1 MNNRTRTAT
10 AAFAAALFAAAVTGC
25 SGSSGGSASDAA
37 TARVDRTAAASPA
50 ASASAAADT
59 VVAAPSGPP
68 NTIISKSGSL
78 GTILLDAKGRTLY
91 VFDKDTSSKSMC
103 TGSCATQ
110 WPPSTVTTK
119 PKAGKGVKSAMLST
133 STRSD
138 NKKQVTYN
146 GHPLYTFAG
155 DQKPGD
161 TSGQG
166 VNAFGAKWYVIGT
179 NGKQI
184 TKSASSQ
191 GGGGGG
197 Y

>member
-25 SGSSGGSASDAA
+25 SGSGGRSASDEAS
-37 TARVDRTAAASPA
+37 ARVDTATAP

-59 VVAAPSGPP
+59 VVAKPSGPP

-103 TGSCATQ
+103 TGACATQ
-110 WPPSTVTTK
+110 WPPSIVTAK
-119 PKAGKGVKSAMLST
+119 PKAGKGVKSDMLST